1 MGPAYRVGVT
11 TIDLKSDLI
20 GHLERLNQAVLHKVD
35 GLSEYDLRRPMT
47 PTSTNLL
54 GVIKHL
60 ASVQSEYF
68 GETFGRP
75 FPRADEMRWR
85 TDEAAD
91 VQDDMW
97 VKPDESTEWV
107 RSIYLASWEHALET
121 FADRDLDALGAVPW
135 WSDPE
140 VTLGQVLV
148 HMTDETARHAGQM
161 DIVRELIDGAV
172 GRYPDDP
179 NITDGY
185 DWTAYRA
192 RVEAGAVAAQEAS
205 DS

>member
-1 MGPAYRVGVT
+1 VT
-11 TIDLKSDLI
+11 VIDLKSDLI
-20 GHLERLNQAVLHKVD
+20 GHLESLNHAVLHKLD

-47 PTSTNLL
+47 PTATSLL
-54 GVIKHL
+54 GVVKHL

-85 TDEAAD
+85 TDENAD
-91 VQDDMW
+91 LQDDMW
-97 VKPDESTEWV
+97 VKPDESTAWV
-107 RSIYLASWEHALET
+107 KDIYRASWEHALGT

-135 WSDPE
+135 WSDPD

-148 HMTDETARHAGQM
+148 HMTDETARHAGHM
-161 DIVRELIDGAV
+161 DIVREMIDSAV
-172 GRYPDDP
+172 GRYAADP
-179 NITDGY
+179 NIADGY
-185 DWTAYRA
+185 DWAAYRA